1 LSLKKIL
8 NTNSFENKLYVF
20 FEDKQYKKFE
30 ITDDF
35 NSIPLGY
42 VFSCLAESDDE
53 AVEQF
58 KKNKLK

>member
-42 VFSCLAESDDE
+42 VFLCLADSDDE

-58 KKNKLK
+58 KKIN